1 MVTDRQM
8 DASYREELLT
18 RQEALQHE
26 CSKLLQELPLV
37 EWLRQAGDVTIH
49 GSYVT
54 GLMVWRDLDIG
65 VTAPNL
71 SRAAAFASML
81 PLLTH
86 PQVRRVRYLHQV
98 GPLNPTSEPEN
109 DRYFF
114 ATYYGTETG
123 DEWKIDVSLWVS
135 PIPRQERLTPE
146 LITSRLTEEKRLT
159 ILWLKD
165 LWHLRPEYMVEMGSP
180 DIYDAVLDAGV
191 RTPEEF
197 EAYLAA
203 RSPETQ

>member
-1 MVTDRQM
+1 MDSAYRDELLLRQ
-8 DASYREELLT
+8 EELQREGSL
-18 RQEALQHE
+18 
-26 CSKLLQELPLV
+26 LLQELPLV
-37 EWLRQAGDVTIH
+37 EWLRGAGEVRIH

-54 GLMVWRDLDIG
+54 GLMVWRDIDIG
-65 VTAPNL
+65 VTAPGL
-71 SRAAAFASML
+71 TREAAFATML

-86 PQVRRVRYLHQV
+86 PQVRRARYLHQV
-98 GPLNPTSEPEN
+98 GQLNPTGEPED

-114 ATYYGTETG
+114 ATYFDTDTG
-123 DEWKIDVSLWVS
+123 DEWKIDVSFWVS
-135 PIPRQERLTPE
+135 PIPRQERLAPE
-146 LITSRLTEEKRLT
+146 LITSRLTDETRLT

-191 RTPEEF
+191 RTPAEF

-203 RSPETQ
+203 R